1 MKIAKSFVLLS
12 VLLISILLPQ
22 NTFAASS
29 TVYYPV
35 EGTSKVSAG
44 IYKAVP
50 NGTAFFGHEGKGVY
64 VKRND

>member
-1 MKIAKSFVLLS
+1 MKIAKSVVLLS

-35 EGTSKVSAG
+35 EGTSKVVRG
-44 IYKAVP
+44 FIKRFQM
-50 NGTAFFGHEGKGVY
+50 GTFFSHEGKGVY
-64 VKRND
+64 VKRNN